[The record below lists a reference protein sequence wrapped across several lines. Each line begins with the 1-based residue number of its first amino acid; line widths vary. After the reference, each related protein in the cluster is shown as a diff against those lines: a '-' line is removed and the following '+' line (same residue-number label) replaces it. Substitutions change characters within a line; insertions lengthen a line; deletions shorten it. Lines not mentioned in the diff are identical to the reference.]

1 MFEFTE
7 QMRPYSWLWQR
18 IQREIEKESLNQ
30 RHKFV
35 SHGPWDPVE
44 EVGPTSFAFPVTKG
58 KIQFDRS
65 QKLGEGGCGT
75 VFEGTFNATTPVAV
89 KRVEKVRSRNNTAAD
104 SLLQK
109 LDHANII
116 KLFHAE
122 QDEDFEYYTAFI

>member
-1 MFEFTE
+1 
-7 QMRPYSWLWQR
+7 MRPHSLWQR
-18 IQREIEKESLNQ
+18 IQREIENDSLNAE
-30 RHKFV
+30 FV
-35 SHGPWDPVE
+35 AE
-44 EVGPTSFAFPVTKG
+44 GPTSSAIPVTKG
-58 KIQFDRS
+58 KIQFDLR

-75 VFEGTFNATTPVAV
+75 VFEGTLNATTPVAV